1 MTVLALVPMSNSKGK
16 KDVTGAFL
24 PEAKRWLDLHGG
36 ALARFDNA
44 AAPAKR
50 RADVEAILRGHSG
63 LRAVGFFCHG
73 LSRQLQ
79 TGHGISHVDALAD
92 ALTSATLPG
101 AVVALYACDAAD
113 TPVKNAPG
121 GDDGFADRLRDALIL
136 RDAEHWQGGHV
147 DAHVTTG
154 HTTTNPYVRRFA
166 CSLAVPSEVP
176 LGIVGGEWL
185 VKPGSAAW
193 GTWRRALRETDLRF
207 RFPFMREREIHDE
220 LRGARAA

>member
-1 MTVLALVPMSNSKGK
+1 MTVLAIVPMSNSKGK

-24 PEAKRWLDLHGG
+24 PEARKWVDLHGG

-50 RADVEAILRGHSG
+50 RADVEAVLGGHTG

-73 LSRQLQ
+73 LSRSLQ
-79 TGHGISHVDALAD
+79 TGHGLSHVDALARV
-92 ALTSATLPG
+92 LTAATAPG

-136 RDAEHWQGGHV
+136 HDAEHWHGGHV

-154 HTTTNPYVRRFA
+154 HTTTNPYLRRFD
-166 CSLAVPSEVP
+166 CTLAVPSEVP
-176 LGIVGGEWL
+176 LGIVGGDWL
-185 VKPGSAAW
+185 VKPGSGLWTAW
-193 GTWRRALRETDLRF
+193 RKALRNTDLRF
-207 RFPFMREREIHDE
+207 RFPFMTERQIHAE
-220 LRGARAA
+220 LMGLA